1 MENDSTRLYE
11 FMALEL
17 IGNENRTSKAYAY
30 ERIVMS
36 YIYDDDF
43 AEAQRYMDSLRSCK
57 EKIKG
62 MSCAVYRLLS
72 AGIAIRDGNGLAAK
86 VHLDSLTVSKQDYA
100 LLSAQNR
107 LYAEVYNILG
117 RSKDAMICKTEWRK
131 VESDR
136 KRDLE
141 CFERSLSERR
151 ISKLNEKRER
161 VKPLSQIFIVIVS
174 LGIIGVLM
182 FIISRIYARNRRLVS
197 KYLESIEKKYCN
209 TSEYKRVIEELKKE
223 KTEVQCQIVSSAIT
237 RFCSLENV
245 SDVQKK
251 KFTIDILSQWKGD
264 GYVKNGA
271 TAFDINEDKFLFCV
285 LFAMGV
291 SHRIMPSIFSK
302 ADSWP
307 RVTLQRLRGEN
318 PSIIEDVRCYIFK

>member
-1 MENDSTRLYE
+1 M
-11 FMALEL
+11 
-17 IGNENRTSKAYAY
+17 
-30 ERIVMS
+30 
-36 YIYDDDF
+36 
-43 AEAQRYMDSLRSCK
+43 
-57 EKIKG
+57 
-62 MSCAVYRLLS
+62 
-72 AGIAIRDGNGLAAK
+72 
-86 VHLDSLTVSKQDYA
+86 
-100 LLSAQNR
+100 
-107 LYAEVYNILG
+107 
-117 RSKDAMICKTEWRK
+117 
-131 VESDR
+131 
-136 KRDLE
+136 
-141 CFERSLSERR
+141 
-151 ISKLNEKRER
+151 
-161 VKPLSQIFIVIVS
+161 
-174 LGIIGVLM
+174 
-182 FIISRIYARNRRLVS
+182 
-197 KYLESIEKKYCN
+197 
-209 TSEYKRVIEELKKE
+209 
-223 KTEVQCQIVSSAIT
+223 SSAIT